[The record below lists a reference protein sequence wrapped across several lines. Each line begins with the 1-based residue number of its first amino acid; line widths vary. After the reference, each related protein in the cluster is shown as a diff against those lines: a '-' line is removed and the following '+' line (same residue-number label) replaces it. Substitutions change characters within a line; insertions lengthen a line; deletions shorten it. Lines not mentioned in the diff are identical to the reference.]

1 VIREA
6 VAFRKKA
13 HRTFSTNRPNPSVLN
28 NLHFVLN
35 DLGESGMALEDAAEV
50 LKADCRYPARPF

>member
-1 VIREA
+1 
-6 VAFRKKA
+6 
-13 HRTFSTNRPNPSVLN
+13 VLN